1 MSGAD
6 GARRSTR
13 ADVTGPAGT
22 PPEPLAA
29 ATGGLCP
36 RCGAKTLFA
45 GFIAFAPRC
54 TNCGLDFLR
63 FNVGDGPTVFLT
75 MGIGTLVTVLA
86 VFAELLYSPPT
97 WLHVALWLPLT
108 LGGVAV
114 SLRFTK
120 ALLLALEYRNAAR
133 EARLTSDEP

>member
-1 MSGAD
+1 VTDSA
-6 GARRSTR
+6 GAR
-13 ADVTGPAGT
+13 
-22 PPEPLAA
+22 PETLTA

-45 GFIAFAPRC
+45 GFIAFAPCC
-54 TNCGLDFLR
+54 TNCELDFLQ

-86 VFAELLYSPPT
+86 VVVELIFSPPT
-97 WLHVALWLPLT
+97 WLHVVLWLPLT

-133 EARLTSDEP
+133 EARLTRDEP

>member
-1 MSGAD
+1 M
-6 GARRSTR
+6 
-13 ADVTGPAGT
+13 TGPAGRGRQGFRRR
-22 PPEPLAA
+22 A
-29 ATGGLCP
+29 GGLCP

-54 TNCGLDFLR
+54 ANCGLDFLQ

-86 VFAELLYSPPT
+86 VVVELLFSPPT
-97 WLHVALWLPLT
+97 WLHVMLWLPLT

>member
-1 MSGAD
+1 MTD
-6 GARRSTR
+6 
-13 ADVTGPAGT
+13 PAGAPPESLPAGA
-22 PPEPLAA
+22 PPEPFAA

-86 VFAELLYSPPT
+86 VVVELVFSPPT
-97 WLHVALWLPLT
+97 WLHILLWLPLT

-133 EARLTSDEP
+133 EARLTREEP